1 MLTKGI
7 VRHDDN
13 STEEVVYVAFERFDD
28 HLTVKFLLDDVE
40 NIENE
45 FKTDGR
51 LRSYFKDEYDFY
63 RHSGIVEALSIQLPE
78 RFGKELYELLPE
90 FSENHNLLEAF
101 IESLVWRDIN
111 AIDFEKIK
119 PFINEQVFRFNNSF
133 DHFLEAIISISGL
146 VDHPF
151 NANFLHSWLM
161 QYSLADRDAFW
172 TTKLKYKY
180 SEDSAFRHLIDWAW
194 ARTDK
199 SYISDESIELV
210 ATSLCWFLTSSNREL
225 RDCSTK
231 ALVSLLEN
239 RISVLTKVIDKFDGV
254 NDPYVWERIFAVA
267 LGCTLRTDNVQELK
281 CLAETVYHKVFCT
294 EYVYPNILLRDYA
307 REIIEFA
314 IHSGLVLDDVELAKT
329 KPPYNSSWPDEIPSK
344 EE

>member
-1 MLTKGI
+1 
-7 VRHDDN
+7 
-13 STEEVVYVAFERFDD
+13 
-28 HLTVKFLLDDVE
+28 
-40 NIENE
+40 
-45 FKTDGR
+45 
-51 LRSYFKDEYDFY
+51 
-63 RHSGIVEALSIQLPE
+63 
-78 RFGKELYELLPE
+78 
-90 FSENHNLLEAF
+90 
-101 IESLVWRDIN
+101 
-111 AIDFEKIK
+111 
-119 PFINEQVFRFNNSF
+119 
-133 DHFLEAIISISGL
+133 
-146 VDHPF
+146 
-151 NANFLHSWLM
+151 M

-239 RISVLTKVIDKFDGV
+239 RISVLTKVIDNFDGV

-281 CLAETVYHKVFCT
+281 CLAETVYHKVFRT

-329 KPPYNSSWPDEIPSK
+329 KPPYNSSWPDEIPAIFLSK
-344 EE
+344 TSNAIVKPLMIIL